1 MIFPLFGSS
10 FSQSELMPNLSFG
23 VPQSPESNHWGVT
36 VEKLSPSSLLFS
48 STKTD
53 IFGVN
58 SYFFQIE
65 ERGAKTQISGRDMEP
80 TNKKPKT
87 CSPEAKSD
95 ISDDENQIGAP
106 NDVMIIG
113 SSNKNS
119 ASPNEE
125 ALKDAKLSYS
135 PQFAKYMPNL
145 IQNPSSSA
153 GPAAQWQQSQNPMHG
168 GNMNESKRGQP
179 APPIPPNTVPFWMPG
194 HPGPWDPSSW
204 MSQSNQSKPPM
215 HGSEYQGP
223 FNQFTCSQ
231 TSMPHS
237 QVPPDPSPQTQRS
250 IKRPLSELS
259 LEHKKLWE
267 DQLLHNSQLWNTV
280 RKLHG
285 ELDEYKCR
293 VKSLET
299 DLEALKTI
307 LKEASNNG
315 TAASLAEKNSK
326 LEIHERLVSPNVP
339 LLSSMH
345 PVGHQKAGLFKVK
358 SEPRQLQFEKVILKK
373 LDNMIPILPKVD
385 GKVDPQTAVCREMN
399 GSSVLGST
407 MHSTRNNQGA
417 PTVYNSKVSLEK
429 STGGSNMSFIA
440 SQQTGGTGMI
450 SSNTNHASLTCHG
463 FVKIEQ
469 Q

>member
-1 MIFPLFGSS
+1 
-10 FSQSELMPNLSFG
+10 
-23 VPQSPESNHWGVT
+23 
-36 VEKLSPSSLLFS
+36 
-48 STKTD
+48 
-53 IFGVN
+53 
-58 SYFFQIE
+58 
-65 ERGAKTQISGRDMEP
+65 MEP

-194 HPGPWDPSSW
+194 HPGQYLPVPYPFPCYQPFPPGGKPEASTAEASQGNSWIQIQQQRPHFYPSGFPYPGFPGPWDPSSW

>member
-194 HPGPWDPSSW
+194 HPGQYLPVPYPFPCYQPFPPGGKPEASTAEASQGNSWIQIQQQRPHFYPSGFPYPGFPGPWDPSSW

-267 DQLLHNSQLWNTV
+267 DQV
-280 RKLHG
+280 K
-285 ELDEYKCR
+285 YKF
-293 VKSLET
+293 
-299 DLEALKTI
+299 
-307 LKEASNNG
+307 
-315 TAASLAEKNSK
+315 
-326 LEIHERLVSPNVP
+326 IHTFFSSYRCVS
-339 LLSSMH
+339 
-345 PVGHQKAGLFKVK
+345 
-358 SEPRQLQFEKVILKK
+358 
-373 LDNMIPILPKVD
+373 
-385 GKVDPQTAVCREMN
+385 
-399 GSSVLGST
+399 
-407 MHSTRNNQGA
+407 
-417 PTVYNSKVSLEK
+417 
-429 STGGSNMSFIA
+429 
-440 SQQTGGTGMI
+440 
-450 SSNTNHASLTCHG
+450 
-463 FVKIEQ
+463 
-469 Q
+469 